1 MKNVLVLKAK
11 NEDTMLPKV
20 LRVLAQQGLLIKDLH
35 LSTVSDEEV
44 ELKIEFANSTCDFA
58 AKMLSKQIDVLS
70 VSC

>member
-35 LSTVSDEEV
+35 MSTVSSDEV
-44 ELKIEFANSTCDFA
+44 ELKIEFKNSTSDFVV
-58 AKMLSKQIDVLS
+58 KMLSKQTDVLS
-70 VSC
+70 VSY

>member
-1 MKNVLVLKAK
+1 MKNVLVLKAN

-35 LSTVSDEEV
+35 MSTVSENEV
-44 ELKIEFANSTCDFA
+44 KIKIEFVNSTCDFA

-70 VSC
+70 ISC